1 MLRFDYVHST
11 YLRAQF
17 PPECFGEPTP
27 VKSDL

>member
-11 YLRAQF
+11 YLRSQF